1 MKLPKFLLTCIM
13 LFLFA
18 GISTA
23 QKGYLKMG
31 DIKGESTD
39 REHKDWIII
48 ESFNQAMEK
57 GQTMTGATRR
67 RSSVDFKDIVF
78 SKMLDKSSPKLME
91 ACAKGMVIP
100 DVEMDM
106 VGADGKTFYKV
117 ILNKV
122 SISGVRSESNCNPKC
137 EVREEVSLNFSKIT
151 WEYTDSRGG
160 KVTAT
165 YNVETGQ

>member
-1 MKLPKFLLTCIM
+1 MKSINFLLTCLM
-13 LFLFA
+13 LFLFVEI
-18 GISTA
+18 GSA
-23 QKGYLKMG
+23 QKGFIKMG

-39 REHKDWIII
+39 RDHKDWIVI
-48 ESFNQAMEK
+48 ESFNQDMEK
-57 GQTMTGATRR
+57 GQTMTGAARR
-67 RSSVDFKDIVF
+67 RTNVNFKDIVF
-78 SKMLDKSSPKLME
+78 SKVLDKSSPKLME

-122 SISGVRSESNCNPKC
+122 AISGVRSVSNCNPHC

-151 WEYTDSRGG
+151 WEYSDGRGG

-165 YNVETGQ
+165 YNVEMGY